1 MSYNEAGE
9 QALLNKGMGLYFFHL
24 PTGREVLFKAFLTA
38 YEDSFQSKW
47 SSERVYGRNDPIHTF
62 QGTER
67 SISLAWDVPAA
78 SYKEG
83 KENFINASTLY
94 AMLYPAY
101 KPRMDVKGEKIGII
115 SGAPLVKIKFGNLII
130 DASATRDGSNG
141 YAHQTAKDAGLLGY
155 LDGLKFSPDLDSG
168 FFDGGEP
175 NRPQNQSTAPGELIP
190 QTIKLSCN
198 FHVLHS
204 HPLGWQAKDKS
215 LRKDGSQFPYNA
227 NIPDAPGPRGSAA
240 KPVSQDVTN
249 PAPTSSE
256 LTDEDVARMDEV
268 LAGQSIDR

>member
-9 QALLNKGMGLYFFHL
+9 QQLLNKGMGLYFYHV
-24 PTGREVLFKAFLTA
+24 PTGREVRFKAFITT

-67 SISLAWDVPAA
+67 SINLGCDVPAA
-78 SYKEG
+78 DYKEA

-101 KPRMDVKGEKIGII
+101 KPRMDVEGEKIGII

-130 DASATRDGSNG
+130 NAGATISAATG
-141 YAHQTAKDAGLLGY
+141 YAHQTARDAGLLGY
-155 LDGLKFSPDLDSG
+155 IDGLKFSPDLDSG
-168 FFDGGEP
+168 FFDGGGRAGEGYVE
-175 NRPQNQSTAPGELIP
+175 GELIP

-227 NIPDAPGPRGSAA
+227 NIPDPPGPKKPAVKGGSTDGTKKPTGDPNDRAA
-240 KPVSQDVTN
+240 EEK
-249 PAPTSSE
+249 A
-256 LTDEDVARMDEV
+256 
-268 LAGQSIDR
+268 LAGGKK

>member
-101 KPRMDVKGEKIGII
+101 KPRMGVKGEKIGII

-130 DASATRDGSNG
+130 DASATKDSKNG
-141 YAHQTAKDAGLLGY
+141 YAHQTAEKAGLLGY
-155 LDGLKFSPDLDSG
+155 LDGLTFSPDLDSG

-175 NRPQNQSTAPGELIP
+175 HRPQNQSTAPGELIP

-227 NIPDAPGPRGSAA
+227 NIPDAPGP
-240 KPVSQDVTN
+240 KK
-249 PAPTSSE
+249 PAPKTKDPTTPSPAQ
-256 LTDEDVARMDEV
+256 TRGATPAEDPTRAAAENT
-268 LAGQSIDR
+268 ATE

>member
-1 MSYNEAGE
+1 MSYNGAGE
-9 QALLNKGMGLYFFHL
+9 QALLNKGMGLYFYHV
-24 PTGREVLFKAFLTA
+24 PTGREVLFKAFLTT

-83 KENFINASTLY
+83 KENFVNASTLY
-94 AMLYPAY
+94 AMLYPSY
-101 KPRMDVKGEKIGII
+101 EPRGGVEGEKIGII
-115 SGAPLVKIKFGNLII
+115 SGAPLIKIKFGNLII
-130 DASATRDGSNG
+130 DASAVIDTSTN
-141 YAHQTAKDAGLLGY
+141 YAHQTARDAGLLGY
-155 LDGLKFSPDLDSG
+155 IDGLKFSPDLDSG

-175 NRPQNQSTAPGELIP
+175 NQPQNQSTAPGELIP

-204 HPLGWQAKDKS
+204 HPLGWQAKSKS

-227 NIPDAPGPRGSAA
+227 NIPEPPGPKKTAA
-240 KPVSQDVTN
+240 KKVPQDHTK
-249 PAPTSSE
+249 PAATSSE
-256 LTDEDVARMDEV
+256 LTEEEIARMDEV
-268 LAGQSIDR
+268 LAGQSNPG